1 MEGIN
6 GLKAEV
12 MQSRADIGFTEE
24 EYWEAINGL
33 AINSLASSGQ
43 PLEELREY
51 YNTHDE
57 TILGDEAENIILHWF
72 GLLR

>member
-1 MEGIN
+1 MIS

-24 EYWEAINGL
+24 EYWDTINGL
-33 AINSLASSGQ
+33 AINSLAGKQ
-43 PLEELREY
+43 ALAELRAY
-51 YNTHDE
+51 YDTHDE
-57 TILGDEAENIILHWF
+57 TILGDEAENIILKWF

>member
-24 EYWEAINGL
+24 EYWQVINGL
-33 AINSLASSGQ
+33 AINSLADGQ
-43 PLEELREY
+43 TLAELRAY
-51 YNTHDE
+51 YETKDE
-57 TILGDEAENIILHWF
+57 TILGDKAEYIILHWF
-72 GLLR
+72 GLA